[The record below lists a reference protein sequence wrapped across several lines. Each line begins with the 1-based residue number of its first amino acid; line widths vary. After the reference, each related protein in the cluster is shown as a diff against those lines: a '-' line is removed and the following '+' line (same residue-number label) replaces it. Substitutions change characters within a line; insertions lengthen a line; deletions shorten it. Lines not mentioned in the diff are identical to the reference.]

1 VKMKWAIL
9 SDVHG
14 NLEAFQAVVK
24 DLRQE
29 GAERIAFL
37 GDVVGYGADPHECIR
52 LLRELT
58 ELVVAGNHDYGA
70 VGLTDISYFN
80 PVAKVAILWTWRKL
94 SEGNSAFLRGLILL
108 RQVEGITFVHA
119 TPNDPDQWNYI
130 FTIPEAEASFRAMV
144 GELAFIG
151 HSHSPVVLAKEG
163 GGRVIAFEK
172 EEVILRKGIRYIIN
186 VGSVGQ
192 PRDGDPKAA
201 YGIYDQA
208 SRKYLLKRV
217 PYDIQAAQKKIIR
230 AGLPSYLA
238 HRLSVG
244 A

>member
-1 VKMKWAIL
+1 MKMKWAIL

-29 GAERIAFL
+29 GVERIALL
-37 GDVVGYGADPHECIR
+37 GDLVGYGADPHECIS

-80 PVAKVAILWTWRKL
+80 PVAKAAILWTGRKL
-94 SEGNSAFLRGLILL
+94 SEENKALLRRLL
-108 RQVEGITFVHA
+108 LVRQVEGITFVHA

-130 FTIPEAEASFRAMV
+130 FTIPEAEAGFRALV

-151 HSHSPVVLAKEG
+151 HSHSPVVLAKEQ
-163 GGRVIAFEK
+163 GGRVTAFEK
-172 EEVILRKGIRYIIN
+172 KEVTLQKGIRYIIN

-192 PRDGDPKAA
+192 PRDGNPKAA
-201 YGIYDQA
+201 YGLYDQA

-217 PYDIQAAQKKIIR
+217 PYDIHAAQKKIMR
-230 AGLPSYLA
+230 AGLPPYLA
-238 HRLSVG
+238 QRLSVG